1 MATFTLKLKNLVR
14 VLSVKLTRRN
24 LIKAGAISIAAAPLA
39 KFSAFGASELIQPP
53 TLRSVNGVLNV
64 TLEAK
69 PTMLPFNGGKRWA
82 LTYNG
87 TFPGPTLIAKPGD
100 TINVTLK
107 NSTNMMTNLHTH
119 GPHLPPTG
127 NSDNPFI
134 MIAPG
139 DSFKYSFK
147 IRKDQE
153 PGTFWY
159 HPHHHEFVAKQ
170 LSAGLAG
177 AIIIEGDSDKQL
189 ANTTDRVLVFADPRI
204 GTNDSVMNTSMMDQM
219 HGRTGDYLL
228 INGQLKPSINAKK
241 GRAEHWRIVNASPSL
256 FLNLSIDNANIFV
269 IGTDGGRVNPY
280 FVNTLRITPGQR
292 YEILI
297 YPKSSGTLNVRNDGE
312 VVATLSTDGT
322 KATAPTFAPI
332 PALKA
337 SITKS
342 LKIAQGGGGMM
353 GGMSFTFN
361 GETFNPN
368 KVNMKAKLGTVEE
381 WVITNTSHMAHPFH
395 IHAWAFQVVDRGD
408 GKPDPGWKDTVEIPV
423 GAKVRIRLNF
433 ADFGGKTVYHC
444 HILDHEDTGMMGIVE
459 VK

>member
-1 MATFTLKLKNLVR
+1 MALNRRSLLKAAA
-14 VLSVKLTRRN
+14 LSVTATPFAKIN
-24 LIKAGAISIAAAPLA
+24 AFAAA
-39 KFSAFGASELIQPP
+39 ELVQPKII
-53 TLRSVNGVLNV
+53 RSTGGILNI

-69 PTMLPFNGGKRWA
+69 PTMLPFNGSKRWA

-87 TFPGPTLIAKPGD
+87 TFPGPTLVAKPGD
-100 TINVTLK
+100 IINITLK

-119 GPHLPPTG
+119 GPHVPPTG

-134 MIAPG
+134 MVQPG

-177 AIIIEGDSDKQL
+177 AIIIEKESSP
-189 ANTTDRVLVFADPRI
+189 ANTNDRVLLFADPRI
-204 GTNDSVMNTSMMDQM
+204 GSTDAVMNTSMMDQM
-219 HGRTGDYLL
+219 HGRSGDYLL
-228 INGQLKPSINAKK
+228 INGQLKPNISGKK
-241 GRAEHWRIVNASPSL
+241 GVTEKWRLINASPSQ
-256 FLNLSIDNANIFV
+256 FLNISVDNAKLLV
-269 IGTDGGRVNPY
+269 VGTDGGAVTGY
-280 FVNTLRITPGQR
+280 EVDTLRITPGQR
-292 YEILI
+292 YEVLVS
-297 YPKSSGTLNVRNDGE
+297 PKNSGKLNIRNDGS
-312 VVATLSTDGT
+312 VIGSLAAASGMVFTPT
-322 KATAPTFAPI
+322 KVSIPT
-332 PALKA
+332 LKA
-337 SITKS
+337 SVTKT
-342 LKIAQGGGGMM
+342 LKIAQGGSGMM
-353 GGMSFTFN
+353 GGMKFTFN
-361 GETFNPN
+361 GETFDPN

-395 IHAWAFQVVDRGD
+395 IHSWAFQVVDRGD
-408 GKPDPGWKDTVEIPV
+408 GKADPGWKDTVEIPV
-423 GAKVRIRLNF
+423 GAIVRIRLNF